1 MLLKYKYITDNS
13 SEMKLNQI
21 LIINITL
28 YDDVKFK
35 ILYFLLCHL
44 INQSIIFFN
53 I

>member
-13 SEMKLNQI
+13 SEMKLNEI

-28 YDDVKFK
+28 YEDVKFK
-35 ILYFLLCHL
+35 ILYFLLYHL